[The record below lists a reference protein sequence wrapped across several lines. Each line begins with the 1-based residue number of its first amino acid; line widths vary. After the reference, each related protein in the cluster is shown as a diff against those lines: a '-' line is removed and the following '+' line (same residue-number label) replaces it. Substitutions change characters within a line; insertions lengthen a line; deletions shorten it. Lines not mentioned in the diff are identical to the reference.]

1 MRSHRSGMTQR
12 PAPAARRITPED
24 YRALAHFRFALRHFL
39 HFSAEAA
46 QAAGLSPQQHQ
57 ALLAI
62 KGFAADEPVS
72 IRALATQL
80 HLRHHSVV
88 GLIDRLAKARLV
100 RRVADPA
107 DKRRVQLE
115 LTAKG
120 EALIAQLSTAHRDEL
135 RRLGPE
141 LQRVLQVLD
150 AE

>member
-1 MRSHRSGMTQR
+1 MTKR
-12 PAPAARRITPED
+12 LASAPRRITPAD
-24 YRALAHFRFALRHFL
+24 YKALAHFRFALRHFL

-46 QAAGLSPQQHQ
+46 RAAGLSPQQHQ

-62 KGFAADEPVS
+62 KGFDPAETVS
-72 IRALATQL
+72 IGHLATRL
-80 HLRHHSVV
+80 HLKHHSTV
-88 GLIDRLAKARLV
+88 GLIDRLAKAKLV

-107 DKRRVQLE
+107 DKRRVQIE
-115 LTAKG
+115 LTAQG

-141 LQRVLQVLD
+141 LQRLLQVLD

>member
-1 MRSHRSGMTQR
+1 MTKR
-12 PAPAARRITPED
+12 PAPAAPRRISPAD
-24 YRALAHFRFALRHFL
+24 YQALAHFRFALRHFL

-62 KGFAADEPVS
+62 KGFSADEPVTVG
-72 IRALATQL
+72 ALAARL
-80 HLRHHSVV
+80 HLKHHSAV
-88 GLIDRLAKARLV
+88 GLIDRLAKAKLV
-100 RRVADPA
+100 RRLPDPA

-120 EALIAQLSTAHRDEL
+120 EDLIAQLSTAHRDEL

-141 LQRVLQVLD
+141 LQRLLQVLD